1 MKNQSEVMVMKGQ
14 LILSPQIAMI
24 WRMWKVDIHLYEVEQ
39 IHPM

>member
-14 LILSPQIAMI
+14 LILSPPTAMI
-24 WRMWKVDIHLYEVEQ
+24 WRMWKVDILLYEAGR